1 MELNQLEC
9 FLQVAKTEHITQAA
23 EQLHMT
29 QPSLSKVISRL
40 EEDLG
45 TKLFN
50 REGRNIRLN
59 EQGQVVLKY
68 AERLLYTVG
77 DMEAEL
83 GENLAGHSGSLRI
96 GSSYSTQEP
105 NWLLT
110 CMRDF
115 LLDRPDVSVLLQQ
128 YPADQL
134 PQALENREVDL
145 AISVRPL
152 WGSNFIWHELI
163 TEPIGVIMS
172 VHHPLANKPNLSL
185 VDLRHERFYCNDANS
200 DSKEFTLRCCT
211 QAGFQPD
218 IHFECLFP
226 SFIGEAVSRG
236 YGISLISEL
245 GHRRSK
251 NHPDNEQLE
260 RKIIYRSLKE
270 PYCRR
275 ICGVAYQEGRKLPHV
290 TWAFYKYLLENV
302 KPE

>member
-45 TKLFN
+45 TKLFD

-83 GENLAGHSGSLRI
+83 SENLAGRSGSLRI

-105 NWLLT
+105 NWLLN
-110 CMRDF
+110 CVRDF
-115 LLDRPDVSVLLQQ
+115 LLDRPDVSFRLQQ
-128 YPADQL
+128 YPPDQL
-134 PQALENREVDL
+134 PQDLENREVDL
-145 AISVRPL
+145 DISVRPL
-152 WGSNFIWHELI
+152 WGGNFVWHELL

-172 VHHPLANKPNLSL
+172 AYHPLVGKPDLSL
-185 VDLRHERFYCNDANS
+185 VDLRHERFYCNDVNS
-200 DSKEFTLRCCT
+200 DAKEFTLRCCT

-245 GHRRSK
+245 GHRRSR
-251 NHPDNEQLE
+251 NRPANEQLE
-260 RKIIYRSLKE
+260 RKIVYRSLKE

-275 ICGVAYQEGRKLPHV
+275 ICGVAYQEGRPLSHV
-290 TWAFYKYLLENV
+290 AREFYEYLLQNV